1 VCELSV
7 SDAVNVAMLAD
18 RAGEILD
25 AVRGLLA
32 LAKTATEDGAKTL
45 GEKLTMQEA

>member
-1 VCELSV
+1 MTAGGV
-7 SDAVNVAMLAD
+7 DAQRPVPV
-18 RAGEILD
+18 LD

-32 LAKTATEDGAKTL
+32 LTKTATEDGAKTL